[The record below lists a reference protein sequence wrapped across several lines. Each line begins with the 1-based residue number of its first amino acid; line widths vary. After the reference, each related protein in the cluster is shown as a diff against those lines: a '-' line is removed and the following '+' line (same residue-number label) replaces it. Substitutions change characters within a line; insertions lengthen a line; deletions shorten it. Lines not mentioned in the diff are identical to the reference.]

1 MNKNY
6 KLIGGSAILSL
17 CVAAGFLTSSQAQAQ
32 EAYVQSRPC
41 VQCEAT
47 PRSLGGRV
55 CIPNTQN
62 WGYYTP
68 TWRVWPNERRPDV
81 TFPQAIGAERVP
93 TPAGFRPENVP
104 GPQNPRQSLIDDGS
118 EPGRVNITG
127 PKDDSLPTINFDS
140 GSNPF
145 EPTEML
151 PPTEPIPQTP
161 APTAEPA
168 PVTEPDLTTEPE
180 QEAEPDLT
188 SEFEPSTDPVPEID
202 PVPVTEPDPVTD
214 DVPIVDPVQT
224 DPTPTDSFTEP
235 ILLPGDGDEEK
246 PAEQPA
252 PTVPKMDDVIP
263 NFDPIVDPSLGAN
276 PIEEIKSA
284 DNPTTS
290 QPSPM
295 SDDAFSIPP
304 LSQIEPETTNEPI
317 MPMDDTPTA
326 PLYEQNNNVDVNP
339 LRQDDSVKQDENK
352 PFRSRNTPSQVQS
365 ASAPEKVD
373 TAMNAPMRSGD
384 VKPID
389 STFSAENPLRQSAAI
404 ESAPSNFPPSTTVVP
419 SAPIGSDSDFEPV
432 ALEGY
437 SLVDLI
443 KSEKWTPGKPE
454 FAVVFEGRTYYC
466 SNASQR
472 DEFMAN
478 PERFTPAC
486 RGFDPMLKLQQ
497 NRNVDGKVDYC
508 LVYGKKLYVFSSPDT
523 MKQFREHAKQYA
535 RQVAEMEQ

>member
-6 KLIGGSAILSL
+6 KLIGGSALLSL
-17 CVAAGFLTSSQAQAQ
+17 CAAAGLLTGSAQAQ

-55 CIPNTQN
+55 CMPNTQN

-93 TPAGFRPENVP
+93 TPAGVRPENVP
-104 GPQNPRQSLIDDGS
+104 GPQNPKQSLIDNS
-118 EPGRVNITG
+118 APGKVNISG
-127 PKDDSLPTINFDS
+127 QKDDSLPTINFDS
-140 GSNPF
+140 GSKPF

-151 PPTEPIPQTP
+151 PPMEPIPQTP
-161 APTAEPA
+161 APT
-168 PVTEPDLTTEPE
+168 
-180 QEAEPDLT
+180 
-188 SEFEPSTDPVPEID
+188 TDSA
-202 PVPVTEPDPVTD
+202 
-214 DVPIVDPVQT
+214 
-224 DPTPTDSFTEP
+224 PTPTPAQSAPATPEPANTEAAPSQEVQTPEPAAQPAPSDPFTEP
-235 ILLPGDGDEEK
+235 ILLPSDAPEEK

-252 PTVPKMDDVIP
+252 PTIPKMDDVIP

-276 PIEEIKSA
+276 PPEQIKSA
-284 DNPTTS
+284 DNPTIP
-290 QPSPM
+290 QPSAM
-295 SDDAFSIPP
+295 QNDAFSLPP
-304 LSQIEPETTNEPI
+304 LSQKEPETPAAPI
-317 MPMDDTPTA
+317 MPMDVTPTA
-326 PLYEQNNNVDVNP
+326 PLYEQDNNVDVNP
-339 LRQDDSVKQDENK
+339 LRQDDAAKQDLK
-352 PFRSRNTPSQVQS
+352 KSFRSRNTPTKVQS
-365 ASAPEKVD
+365 ASAPDGVD
-373 TAMNAPMRSGD
+373 TAMYNPMRSGD
-384 VKPID
+384 VKPIE
-389 STFSAENPLRQSAAI
+389 STFSAENPLRQSSAI
-404 ESAPSNFPPSTTVVP
+404 ESASPIVPASTTVAP
-419 SAPIGSDSDFEPV
+419 SAPIGSNNDFEPV

-443 KSEKWTPGKPE
+443 KSDKWTPGKPE

-466 SNASQR
+466 SDASQR
-472 DEFMAN
+472 DEFMSN

-486 RGFDPMLKLQQ
+486 KGFDPMLKLQQ

-535 RQVAEMEQ
+535 RQISEMEQ

>member
-6 KLIGGSAILSL
+6 KLIGSSALLSL
-17 CVAAGFLTSSQAQAQ
+17 CAAAGLLVGPAQAQ

-93 TPAGFRPENVP
+93 TPAGVRPENVP
-104 GPQNPRQSLIDDGS
+104 GPQNPRQSLIDNS
-118 EPGRVNITG
+118 AEPGRVNVTA
-127 PKDDSLPTINFDS
+127 PRNDSLPTINFDS
-140 GSNPF
+140 GSKPF

-151 PPTEPIPQTP
+151 PPTEPIPETPVPTIEPEPVFEPTP
-161 APTAEPA
+161 ATEPA
-168 PVTEPDLTTEPE
+168 PVTEPAPATEPTP
-180 QEAEPDLT
+180 A
-188 SEFEPSTDPVPEID
+188 
-202 PVPVTEPDPVTD
+202 TESAA
-214 DVPIVDPVQT
+214 
-224 DPTPTDSFTEP
+224 PTDTFTEP
-235 ILLPGDGDEEK
+235 ILLPNDAPEEK
-246 PAEQPA
+246 PAEQPT

-263 NFDPIVDPSLGAN
+263 NFEPIVDPSLGAN
-276 PIEEIKSA
+276 PNDSLKSA
-284 DNPTTS
+284 DIPATS
-290 QPSPM
+290 QPTQNDLFPV
-295 SDDAFSIPP
+295 AP
-304 LSQIEPETTNEPI
+304 LSQTEQEAPAPI
-317 MPMDDTPTA
+317 MPIDITPTA
-326 PLYEQNNNVDVNP
+326 PLDNADANP
-339 LRQDDSVKQDENK
+339 LRQDDVSKKELK
-352 PFRSRNTPSQVQS
+352 KSFRSRTAPSQIQS
-365 ASAPEKVD
+365 ASAPESVD
-373 TAMNAPMRSGD
+373 TAMNNPMRSGD
-384 VKPID
+384 IKPIE
-389 STFSAENPLRQSAAI
+389 STFSAENPLRQSSAI
-404 ESAPSNFPPSTTVVP
+404 ESDTVPFPASTAVIP
-419 SAPIGSDSDFEPV
+419 SAPIGSNNDFEPV

-466 SNASQR
+466 SDASQR
-472 DEFMAN
+472 DEFMSN
-478 PERFTPAC
+478 PEKFTPAC
-486 RGFDPMLKLQQ
+486 RGFDPLLKLQQ

>member
-104 GPQNPRQSLIDDGS
+104 GPQSPRQSLIDNGS
-118 EPGRVNITG
+118 EPGKVNITG
-127 PKDDSLPTINFDS
+127 QQNESLPTINFDS
-140 GSNPF
+140 GSKPF
-145 EPTEML
+145 EPQEML
-151 PPTEPIPQTP
+151 PPMEPIPAQPDSGPALTEPAPTQTP
-161 APTAEPA
+161 AEPIPETPEPVNSEVAPSPEAQPAEPSDEPA
-168 PVTEPDLTTEPE
+168 PAD
-180 QEAEPDLT
+180 A
-188 SEFEPSTDPVPEID
+188 FA
-202 PVPVTEPDPVTD
+202 
-214 DVPIVDPVQT
+214 
-224 DPTPTDSFTEP
+224 EP
-235 ILLPGDGDEEK
+235 ILLPNDAPEEK

-252 PTVPKMDDVIP
+252 PSVPKIDDVIP
-263 NFDPIVDPSLGAN
+263 NFEPIVDPSLGAN
-276 PIEEIKSA
+276 PSDQLKSA
-284 DNPTTS
+284 DVPATS
-290 QPSPM
+290 QPIQ
-295 SDDAFSIPP
+295 SDPFP
-304 LSQIEPETTNEPI
+304 LAPLTQSESEAPI
-317 MPMDDTPTA
+317 MPVVPMDDTPTA

-339 LRQDDSVKQDENK
+339 LRQEDAAKQELK
-352 PFRSRNTPSQVQS
+352 KSFRSRSTPSKVQS
-365 ASAPEKVD
+365 AAVPDGVD
-373 TAMNAPMRSGD
+373 TAINNPMRSGD
-384 VKPID
+384 VKPIE
-389 STFSAENPLRQSAAI
+389 STFNADNPLRQSSAI
-404 ESAPSNFPPSTTVVP
+404 ESTASTFPASTTVIP
-419 SAPIGSDSDFEPV
+419 SAPIGSNNDYEPV

-478 PERFTPAC
+478 PEKFTPVC

>member
-17 CVAAGFLTSSQAQAQ
+17 FVAAGFLTGQAQAQ

-104 GPQNPRQSLIDDGS
+104 GPQNPRQSLIENGS
-118 EPGRVNITG
+118 ETGKVNISG
-127 PKDDSLPTINFDS
+127 QKDESLPTINFDS
-140 GSNPF
+140 GSKPF

-151 PPTEPIPQTP
+151 PPTEPIPEAP
-161 APTAEPA
+161 APTTEPAPVSEPA
-168 PVTEPDLTTEPE
+168 PVTEPAPVSEPAPV
-180 QEAEPDLT
+180 AEPAQAQPD
-188 SEFEPSTDPVPEID
+188 STDP
-202 PVPVTEPDPVTD
+202 
-214 DVPIVDPVQT
+214 
-224 DPTPTDSFTEP
+224 FTEP
-235 ILLPGDGDEEK
+235 ILLPSDAPEEK

-252 PTVPKMDDVIP
+252 PTIPKMDDVIP

-276 PIEEIKSA
+276 PPKQIKSA
-284 DNPTTS
+284 DNATTS
-290 QPSPM
+290 QPIQNDS
-295 SDDAFSIPP
+295 FSIAP
-304 LSQIEPETTNEPI
+304 LSQVEPEMPMAPI
-317 MPMDDTPTA
+317 MPMDVTPTA
-326 PLYEQNNNVDVNP
+326 PLYEQDNNVDVNP
-339 LRQDDSVKQDENK
+339 LRQDDAAKQELK
-352 PFRSRNTPSQVQS
+352 KSFRSRNTPAKVQS
-365 ASAPEKVD
+365 ASAPDGVD
-373 TAMNAPMRSGD
+373 TAMVNPMRSGE
-384 VKPID
+384 VKPIE
-389 STFSAENPLRQSAAI
+389 STFSAENPLRQSSAI
-404 ESAPSNFPPSTTVVP
+404 ESTASTFPASTTVVP
-419 SAPIGSDSDFEPV
+419 SAPIGSNNDFEPV

-443 KSEKWTPGKPE
+443 NSEKWTPGKPE

-466 SNASQR
+466 SNSSQR
-472 DEFMAN
+472 DEFMSN
-478 PERFTPAC
+478 PEKFTPAC

>member
-17 CVAAGFLTSSQAQAQ
+17 LAAAGLLAGQAQAQ

-41 VQCEAT
+41 VHCEAT

-104 GPQNPRQSLIDDGS
+104 GPENPRRSLIDGGS
-118 EPGRVNITG
+118 ELGKVNISG
-127 PKDDSLPTINFDS
+127 SKDDSLPTINFDS
-140 GSNPF
+140 GSKPF

-151 PPTEPIPQTP
+151 PPTEPIPATP

-168 PVTEPDLTTEPE
+168 PATEAAPVTEPAPVTEAAPVTEPDLT
-180 QEAEPDLT
+180 Q
-188 SEFEPSTDPVPEID
+188 PV
-202 PVPVTEPDPVTD
+202 
-214 DVPIVDPVQT
+214 
-224 DPTPTDSFTEP
+224 PTDSFAEP
-235 ILLPGDGDEEK
+235 ILLPSDAPEETPAEK
-246 PAEQPA
+246 PTPSI
-252 PTVPKMDDVIP
+252 PKLDDVIP
-263 NFDPIVDPSLGAN
+263 NFEPIVDPSLGVN
-276 PIEEIKSA
+276 PTEPIKSA
-284 DNPTTS
+284 DIPVNP
-290 QPSPM
+290 QPIQNDPFPI
-295 SDDAFSIPP
+295 AP
-304 LSQIEPETTNEPI
+304 LSQAEPEAPI
-317 MPMDDTPTA
+317 TPVVPLDDTPTA
-326 PLYEQNNNVDVNP
+326 PLYEQDNNVDINP
-339 LRQDDSVKQDENK
+339 LRQDDAAKQELK
-352 PFRSRNTPSQVQS
+352 KTFRSRSTPTKVQS
-365 ASAPEKVD
+365 ASAPDGVD
-373 TAMNAPMRSGD
+373 TAMYNPMRSGD
-384 VKPID
+384 VKPIE
-389 STFSAENPLRQSAAI
+389 STFSAENPLRQSSAI
-404 ESAPSNFPPSTTVVP
+404 ESTPSTFPTSSKVVP
-419 SAPIGSDSDFEPV
+419 SAPIGSNNDFEPV

-478 PERFTPAC
+478 PEKFTPVC

>member
-1 MNKNY
+1 MKKNY
-6 KLIGGSAILSL
+6 KLIGSSAILSL
-17 CVAAGFLTSSQAQAQ
+17 VVAAGFLADQAQAQ

-104 GPQNPRQSLIDDGS
+104 GPQSPRQSLIDNNS
-118 EPGRVNITG
+118 APGKVNVTG
-127 PKDDSLPTINFDS
+127 QKDDLLPTINFDS
-140 GSNPF
+140 GSKPF

-161 APTAEPA
+161 APTTEPAPVAEPA
-168 PVTEPDLTTEPE
+168 PVTEPAPTMEQAPAAESAQTQPAPTE
-180 QEAEPDLT
+180 T
-188 SEFEPSTDPVPEID
+188 I
-202 PVPVTEPDPVTD
+202 
-214 DVPIVDPVQT
+214 
-224 DPTPTDSFTEP
+224 TEP
-235 ILLPGDGDEEK
+235 ILLPSDAPEEK
-246 PAEQPA
+246 PAEQPT

-263 NFDPIVDPSLGAN
+263 NFEPIVDPTLGAN
-276 PIEEIKSA
+276 PNDQLKSA
-284 DNPTTS
+284 DIPASS
-290 QPSPM
+290 QPIQNDP
-295 SDDAFSIPP
+295 FPLEP
-304 LSQIEPETTNEPI
+304 LSKTEPEPPMMPI
-317 MPMDDTPTA
+317 VPMDDTPTA
-326 PLYEQNNNVDVNP
+326 PLYEQDNNVDVNP
-339 LRQDDSVKQDENK
+339 LRQDDAAKQELK
-352 PFRSRNTPSQVQS
+352 KSFRSRNTPSKVQS
-365 ASAPEKVD
+365 ATAPDGVD
-373 TAMNAPMRSGD
+373 TAMVNPMRSGEI
-384 VKPID
+384 KPID
-389 STFSAENPLRQSAAI
+389 STFSAENPLRQSSAI
-404 ESAPSNFPPSTTVVP
+404 ETASSIVPASTTVAP
-419 SAPIGSDSDFEPV
+419 SAPIGSNNDFEPV

-466 SNASQR
+466 SDASQR

-478 PERFTPAC
+478 PERFTPVC

>member
-6 KLIGGSAILSL
+6 KLIGSSAILSL
-17 CVAAGFLTSSQAQAQ
+17 LVAAGFLADQAQAQ

-104 GPQNPRQSLIDDGS
+104 GPQNPRQSLIESNS
-118 EPGRVNITG
+118 EPGRVNVTG

-140 GSNPF
+140 GSKPF

-161 APTAEPA
+161 APTTEPAPAAQPVPEIEPA
-168 PVTEPDLTTEPE
+168 PVTEQAPATEPA
-180 QEAEPDLT
+180 QTQPAPA
-188 SEFEPSTDPVPEID
+188 
-202 PVPVTEPDPVTD
+202 D
-214 DVPIVDPVQT
+214 D
-224 DPTPTDSFTEP
+224 FTEP
-235 ILLPGDGDEEK
+235 ILLPNDAPEEK

-252 PTVPKMDDVIP
+252 PSVPKMDDVIP

-276 PIEEIKSA
+276 PPEQNKSA
-284 DNPTTS
+284 DNPTKI
-290 QPSPM
+290 QPIQNDPFLT
-295 SDDAFSIPP
+295 AP
-304 LSQIEPETTNEPI
+304 LSQSEPETPMEPI
-317 MPMDDTPTA
+317 MPLDVTPTA
-326 PLYEQNNNVDVNP
+326 PLYEQDNNVDVNP
-339 LRQDDSVKQDENK
+339 LRQEDPAKQELK
-352 PFRSRNTPSQVQS
+352 KSFRSRNTPSHVQS
-365 ASAPEKVD
+365 ASAPESVD
-373 TAMNAPMRSGD
+373 TAMANPMRSGD

-389 STFSAENPLRQSAAI
+389 SSFNAENPLRQSAAI
-404 ESAPSNFPPSTTVVP
+404 ESTASALPASTTVVP

-466 SNASQR
+466 SDASQR
-472 DEFMAN
+472 DEFMSN
-478 PERFTPAC
+478 PEKFTPAC

-497 NRNVDGKVDYC
+497 NRYVDGKVDYC

>member
-6 KLIGGSAILSL
+6 KLIGSSAILSL
-17 CVAAGFLTSSQAQAQ
+17 VVAAGFLADQAQAQ

-104 GPQNPRQSLIDDGS
+104 GPQNPRQSLIDNS
-118 EPGRVNITG
+118 EPGKVNVSG
-127 PKDDSLPTINFDS
+127 SKDESLPTINFDS
-140 GSNPF
+140 GSKPF

-161 APTAEPA
+161 APTTEPAPAAEPA
-168 PVTEPDLTTEPE
+168 PVTEPTPVTEQTPATEPE
-180 QEAEPDLT
+180 QAQPA
-188 SEFEPSTDPVPEID
+188 PVD
-202 PVPVTEPDPVTD
+202 T
-214 DVPIVDPVQT
+214 
-224 DPTPTDSFTEP
+224 FTEP
-235 ILLPGDGDEEK
+235 ILLPSDAPEEK

-252 PTVPKMDDVIP
+252 PTIPKMDDVIP

-276 PIEEIKSA
+276 PPGQIKSA

-290 QPSPM
+290 QPSAMQNDVFPI
-295 SDDAFSIPP
+295 AP
-304 LSQIEPETTNEPI
+304 LTQSEPETPTVPVMPI
-317 MPMDDTPTA
+317 DNTPTA
-326 PLYEQNNNVDVNP
+326 PLYEQDNNVDVNP
-339 LRQDDSVKQDENK
+339 LRQEDPAKQELK
-352 PFRSRNTPSQVQS
+352 KSFRSRNTPSHVQS
-365 ASAPEKVD
+365 ASAPESVD
-373 TAMNAPMRSGD
+373 TAMVNPMRSEN
-384 VKPID
+384 VTPID
-389 STFSAENPLRQSAAI
+389 SSFSAENPLRQSAAI
-404 ESAPSNFPPSTTVVP
+404 ESTQSPFPASTTVVP
-419 SAPIGSDSDFEPV
+419 SAPIGSNNDFEPV

-443 KSEKWTPGKPE
+443 KSDKWTPGKPE

-466 SNASQR
+466 SDASQR
-472 DEFMAN
+472 DEFMSD
-478 PERFTPAC
+478 PERFTPVC

-508 LVYGKKLYVFSSPDT
+508 LVYGKRLYVFSSPDT

-535 RQVAEMEQ
+535 RQISEMEL